1 MLAKKAAAK
10 KAAAQER
17 TARRTEETTWNTG
30 SPEMTARFNHLRRV
44 CAPPLH
50 RLRTPQKCAPVC
62 SRTPLKLRNVPSE
75 RPETAQEL
83 KADEFSRSD
92 GDAEEIR
99 WLTAEWQRL
108 DLNNKDHKDDILHEE
123 KNPPPPGFAWV
134 PKKVLRK
141 NLIAKLRAD
150 GLLKED
156 EDEDPT
162 AAGTPS

>member
-1 MLAKKAAAK
+1 MD
-10 KAAAQER
+10 Q
-17 TARRTEETTWNTG
+17 ARREGLETG
-30 SPEMTARFNHLRRV
+30 AYFKELEAFF
-44 CAPPLH
+44 A
-50 RLRTPQKCAPVC
+50 
-62 SRTPLKLRNVPSE
+62 
-75 RPETAQEL
+75 EL